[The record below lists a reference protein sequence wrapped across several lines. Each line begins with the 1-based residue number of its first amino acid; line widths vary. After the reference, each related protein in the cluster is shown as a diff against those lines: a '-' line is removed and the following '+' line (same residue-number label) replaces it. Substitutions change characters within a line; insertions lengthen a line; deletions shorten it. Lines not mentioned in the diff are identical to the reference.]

1 MNFIFQGSQKMHV
14 RVAISQKGLVNFF
27 RYAHQIKAFFIP
39 VQKPVSLFMGRFF
52 PLKFHSALLP
62 SSSSNNSDIL
72 PPQSSA
78 DLVGVVG
85 RGNVNGGTCR
95 LSEKMLIGTGQKVR
109 GSR

>member
-52 PLKFHSALLP
+52 PLKFHSAGR
-62 SSSSNNSDIL
+62 SDKATERRA
-72 PPQSSA
+72 SKA
-78 DLVGVVG
+78 
-85 RGNVNGGTCR
+85 
-95 LSEKMLIGTGQKVR
+95 LISLAQTFHLMK
-109 GSR
+109 

>member
-52 PLKFHSALLP
+52 PLEFHSELH
-62 SSSSNNSDIL
+62 S
-72 PPQSSA
+72 QYE
-78 DLVGVVG
+78 
-85 RGNVNGGTCR
+85 
-95 LSEKMLIGTGQKVR
+95 SEKDEKFPEQR
-109 GSR
+109 GLMGCKWSSTVKF

>member
-52 PLKFHSALLP
+52 PLKLHSVCLLRVTESLSAVALPLY
-62 SSSSNNSDIL
+62 
-72 PPQSSA
+72 
-78 DLVGVVG
+78 
-85 RGNVNGGTCR
+85 
-95 LSEKMLIGTGQKVR
+95 K
-109 GSR
+109 

>member
-52 PLKFHSALLP
+52 PLKFHSALLSVGGRFP
-62 SSSSNNSDIL
+62 RCGVG
-72 PPQSSA
+72 SA
-78 DLVGVVG
+78 LCLA
-85 RGNVNGGTCR
+85 CR
-95 LSEKMLIGTGQKVR
+95 KR
-109 GSR
+109 

>member
-52 PLKFHSALLP
+52 PLKFHS
-62 SSSSNNSDIL
+62 
-72 PPQSSA
+72 
-78 DLVGVVG
+78 V
-85 RGNVNGGTCR
+85 
-95 LSEKMLIGTGQKVR
+95 LSTVEVAAGQDAN
-109 GSR
+109 

>member
-52 PLKFHSALLP
+52 PLKFHSVHEYGAASKATRLNLVLALH
-62 SSSSNNSDIL
+62 SSK
-72 PPQSSA
+72 
-78 DLVGVVG
+78 
-85 RGNVNGGTCR
+85 T
-95 LSEKMLIGTGQKVR
+95 
-109 GSR
+109 

>member
-52 PLKFHSALLP
+52 PLKFHSACLVCQTP
-62 SSSSNNSDIL
+62 RCSSDK
-72 PPQSSA
+72 
-78 DLVGVVG
+78 
-85 RGNVNGGTCR
+85 CR
-95 LSEKMLIGTGQKVR
+95 R
-109 GSR
+109 GSAVPPGARTTPDRARGPCIQDLEGKI

>member
-52 PLKFHSALLP
+52 PLEFHSAYLLVVP
-62 SSSSNNSDIL
+62 IL
-72 PPQSSA
+72 EC
-78 DLVGVVG
+78 
-85 RGNVNGGTCR
+85 GNYGNR
-95 LSEKMLIGTGQKVR
+95 SFPHKSPYISRRSISVR
-109 GSR
+109 IS

>member
-52 PLKFHSALLP
+52 PLKFHSEEVFINEMGHP
-62 SSSSNNSDIL
+62 VNKSSHSL
-72 PPQSSA
+72 
-78 DLVGVVG
+78 
-85 RGNVNGGTCR
+85 
-95 LSEKMLIGTGQKVR
+95 
-109 GSR
+109 